1 MPTPDGPAPWQARLD
16 LQFAADAGR
25 TVLVR
30 RSHSGP
36 LQVQKALYP
45 EDPRICHVAV
55 LHPPGGIAGGDAL
68 RISAATQGP
77 AHAVLTTPGATKW
90 YRSIAGRAS
99 QRLEFNVGAGG
110 ILEWL
115 PRENI
120 LFNASE
126 VAMALDLRLTGGAC
140 FLGWEILCFGRR
152 ASGESWRQGSLR
164 LDTRVTVDGAL
175 LWGEQADIAAGSGFA
190 QSMTGLAG
198 SSVSATFIAAGFA
211 AQPDLLQACR
221 ELSLQRQAAAHEVPA
236 QLGLTWVPGVLIAR
250 YLGES
255 SEDAFD
261 WFASLWTLLRPA
273 LLGVPPV
280 RPRLWAC

>member
-1 MPTPDGPAPWQARLD
+1 VSPAEGHAPWCAHLD

-45 EDPRICHVAV
+45 EGSRTCHVAV

-68 RISAATQGP
+68 TISAGLRGDS
-77 AHAVLTTPGATKW
+77 HAVLTTPGATKW

-99 QRLEFNVGAGG
+99 QRLAFSVGEGG

-120 LFNASE
+120 LFNDSH
-126 VAMALDLRLTGGAC
+126 VAMGLGLDLAAGAR

-164 LDTRVTVDGAL
+164 LDTQVRLDGAL

-190 QSMTGLAG
+190 ASMTGLAG
-198 SSVSATFIAAGFA
+198 CSVGATFIAAGFA
-211 AQPDLLQACR
+211 AQPYLLQACR
-221 ELSLQRQAAAHEVPA
+221 ELSVARQPRDLEESAR
-236 QLGLTWVPGVLIAR
+236 LGLTWVPGVLIAR
-250 YLGES
+250 YLGDS

-261 WFASLWTLLRPA
+261 WFTSLWSLLRPA
-273 LLGVPPV
+273 LLGVAPV

>member
-1 MPTPDGPAPWQARLD
+1 MSPADGPSPWCARLD

-45 EDPRICHVAV
+45 ESPNICHVAV

-68 RISAATQGP
+68 TISAGLRSDS
-77 AHAVLTTPGATKW
+77 HVVLTTPGATKW
-90 YRSIAGRAS
+90 YRSIAVRAA
-99 QRLEFNVGAGG
+99 QRLQFRVGAGA

-120 LFNASE
+120 LFDASE
-126 VAMALDLRLTGGAC
+126 VAMGLDLQLEPGGR

-152 ASGESWRQGSLR
+152 ASGESWRRGSLR
-164 LDTRVTVDGAL
+164 LDTRVSASGAL

-190 QSMTGLAG
+190 ASLTGLAG
-198 SSVSATFIAAGFA
+198 CSVSATFIAAGFA
-211 AQPDLLQACR
+211 AQPELLQACR
-221 ELSLQRQAAAHEVPA
+221 EMSVARPSRSGEQAARH
-236 QLGLTWVPGVLIAR
+236 GLTWVPGVLIAR
-250 YLGES
+250 YLGDS

-261 WFASLWTLLRPA
+261 WFTSLWSRVRPA